1 MSSEIPT
8 NVNVPPEEIRQSID
22 KTVGYVLKNGLS
34 FEQRLLA
41 NNTEHKFDFLTPE
54 NEYYNY
60 YKWKIDGGNTTNS
73 NNTTSNDLL
82 KSQSTSEKAET
93 MERPRKLKFL
103 VDLPK
108 ISALDLD
115 IIKLTA
121 LYVAKNGDE
130 YAKKLQNH
138 EIKVGNRAQFDFVN
152 EKHSLNKLFR
162 QYIDQYLILLKFY
175 SNQPEDEDVLQIN
188 EQLNDADK
196 MISNAYKRAQYDK
209 MNKVERKEKQKL
221 IEQKQAHFASIDWQ
235 DFAIVGMIEFDAID
249 EVKELPAPLSRE
261 NLLYRSLE
269 SKSKDL
275 ELPAPAP
282 VSTAKTDEDKV
293 KVATV
298 SKPPAIKGM
307 KIRAAGESRLKKSEV
322 LTTSGVEPSIK
333 CPITGKMIPELKFD
347 NHLKVLLRDP
357 RYKQEQENFVRKNFS
372 YASNLTTDQVYEN
385 IKRIVRKRDSDSD
398 QPQKKRPQI
407 GPQ

>member
-115 IIKLTA
+115 IIKL
-121 LYVAKNGDE
+121 
-130 YAKKLQNH
+130 
-138 EIKVGNRAQFDFVN
+138 
-152 EKHSLNKLFR
+152 
-162 QYIDQYLILLKFY
+162 
-175 SNQPEDEDVLQIN
+175 
-188 EQLNDADK
+188 
-196 MISNAYKRAQYDK
+196 AYRTLRSQKR
-209 MNKVERKEKQKL
+209 R
-221 IEQKQAHFASIDWQ
+221 
-235 DFAIVGMIEFDAID
+235 
-249 EVKELPAPLSRE
+249 
-261 NLLYRSLE
+261 
-269 SKSKDL
+269 
-275 ELPAPAP
+275 
-282 VSTAKTDEDKV
+282 
-293 KVATV
+293 
-298 SKPPAIKGM
+298 
-307 KIRAAGESRLKKSEV
+307 
-322 LTTSGVEPSIK
+322 
-333 CPITGKMIPELKFD
+333 
-347 NHLKVLLRDP
+347 
-357 RYKQEQENFVRKNFS
+357 
-372 YASNLTTDQVYEN
+372 
-385 IKRIVRKRDSDSD
+385 
-398 QPQKKRPQI
+398 
-407 GPQ
+407 